1 MQLNKSIVL
10 VGMMGSGKSTIGYL
24 LSKKLALKFID
35 IDREIEKETNE
46 KIVNIFKFQG
56 EENFRKIEEKITLK
70 ILKSENCIIA
80 LGGGSFLN
88 ANIRR
93 EALSKCI
100 TIWLNW
106 NNSTILKRISKSK
119 KRPMAFGVSNFEMS
133 QMISSRSKI
142 YSLSKFK
149 INCEKISKNMIVKK
163 IATIY
168 ERL

>member
-1 MQLNKSIVL
+1 MQLNKKIVL

-24 LSKKLALKFID
+24 LSKKLGLKFID
-35 IDREIEKETNE
+35 TDHAIENETGE
-46 KIVNIFKFQG
+46 RIANIFKFKG
-56 EENFRKIEEKITLK
+56 EEYFRKIEEKITLK

-106 NNSTILKRISKSK
+106 NNATILKRISKSK

-163 IATIY
+163 IVTIY
-168 ERL
+168 ERV